1 MQWLSRVMLKLLIEN
16 TLVKVVRMKEGYR
29 FLGEYIRQ
37 VDIRNKEGKKEN
49 LLGVSVQKQF
59 IQSIANTV
67 GTDFTKYKVVKKG
80 QFTYIPDTS
89 RRGDKIAIALL
100 EDYEEGLVSN
110 VYTVFEVI
118 DTEKLLPEYLMLWF
132 SRPEFDRYARFKSHG
147 SVREVMD
154 WEEMCKVELP
164 VPDIEKQREI
174 VKAYKTITDRI
185 ALKQKIND
193 NLVATLQIIYKKMF
207 LESQNTYITKPL
219 ADLCSKIG
227 SGATP
232 KGGKAAY
239 FDKGISLIRSMNVF
253 DYFFSYPELAHIS
266 QIQANA
272 LANVEI
278 QQADVLFNITGVSV
292 TRCCVVPDDVL
303 PARVNQHVMII
314 RPYKGKNMSYYIMC
328 TLCTSENK
336 AKLLGIG
343 QSGSTREAINKQEL
357 ERFEIP
363 VPSDE
368 ELERFGEIATKIYAL
383 IFSNTNEIRMLCDMK
398 DTLLTKL
405 SSY

>member
-1 MQWLSRVMLKLLIEN
+1 
-16 TLVKVVRMKEGYR
+16 MKEEYR

-49 LLGVSVQKQF
+49 LVGVSVQKQF

-164 VPDIEKQREI
+164 VPDIEKQRKI

-193 NLVATLQIIYKKMF
+193 NLVACIDTIFNEQFGNFKALAESSTANTDFSSLPDGWTIENAVHSFDISIGKTPPRSEPEWFTSNQTDNVWISIADMKTNSPFIFKSAEYLTNEAVKKHNVKIVPANSVLLSFKMTVGRVAIVTNEVTTNEAIAHF
-207 LESQNTYITKPL
+207 PCTKENLFFVYCYLKNFNYGYLGSTSSITT
-219 ADLCSKIG
+219 AINSKIIKEMPFLMP
-227 SGATP
+227 S
-232 KGGKAAY
+232 KK
-239 FDKGISLIRSMNVF
+239 
-253 DYFFSYPELAHIS
+253 EL
-266 QIQANA
+266 
-272 LANVEI
+272 
-278 QQADVLFNITGVSV
+278 DLFNHKVSGLFEQLKYISKEL
-292 TRCCVVPDDVL
+292 DILEELSKMLL
-303 PARVNQHVMII
+303 PQ
-314 RPYKGKNMSYYIMC
+314 
-328 TLCTSENK
+328 
-336 AKLLGIG
+336 LLGH
-343 QSGSTREAINKQEL
+343 
-357 ERFEIP
+357 
-363 VPSDE
+363 
-368 ELERFGEIATKIYAL
+368 
-383 IFSNTNEIRMLCDMK
+383 C
-398 DTLLTKL
+398 
-405 SSY
+405 

>member
-1 MQWLSRVMLKLLIEN
+1 
-16 TLVKVVRMKEGYR
+16 MKEGYR

-67 GTDFTKYKVVKKG
+67 GTDFTKYKIVKKG

-164 VPDIEKQREI
+164 VPDIEKQRKI

-292 TRCCVVPDDVL
+292 TRCCVVSDDVL